1 MSLFLTLNDLKL
13 IALEQISCI
22 FSDDFIH
29 EPEEIFGHW
38 VKFLWYV
45 LKTFI
50 VLLKLRALW
59 PVMQSIP
66 AEIRK
71 LRIYTTVPIY
81 IVYTEV
87 KDNNNHLR

>member
-13 IALEQISCI
+13 IALEKISCI

-50 VLLKLRALW
+50 VLLTLWAL
-59 PVMQSIP
+59 
-66 AEIRK
+66 
-71 LRIYTTVPIY
+71 
-81 IVYTEV
+81 
-87 KDNNNHLR
+87 